1 MRTVTATQVYP
12 LIGQTVDGR
21 YLVESHLADGGMGSV
36 YLALDTRLD
45 RRVALKVLR
54 EDLARDQGFVER
66 FRREARSAARLSHPN
81 IVGVYDQ
88 GGGDGG
94 PVWLVMELVGDG
106 RTLRTWL
113 GEVGA
118 LTPREALDVW
128 AAMLRALSA
137 AHRAG
142 ILHRDVKPEN
152 VLLGPA
158 PDDGAP
164 TTVKV
169 ADFGLSRPLTT
180 QTFTNAGTS
189 LLGTASYLAPEQIE
203 AGSADERSDLYAA
216 GLVLSEMLTGRK
228 AVTGDTLIQVAY
240 QHVHGMVPLPSET
253 VPGLPGELDALCAWA
268 GQRDPD
274 DRPADA
280 ATLLAQLD
288 ASAAALTDEQLDAR
302 AAVEGFEA
310 VAAATA
316 RLVQPTRRVPLM
328 PSPAE
333 DAGTASAAGAGIAGT
348 AGAARRGPTP
358 DPAPLSGVPAPP
370 PASGV
375 VLPVGASLPSQI
387 KRLSGPKR
395 ALQPWARWFLGS
407 VAAALLV
414 GGGVAW
420 YLYLGPAGTRVV
432 PDVTKQAQGEASLLL
447 AAQDLEAA
455 ITPAFSEDIPRGRV
469 ISTDPAPG
477 TETKRGRDVT
487 VLVSNGPERHE
498 VPSVAKLSPDAAA
511 NLLMERR
518 LTRGSIAEE
527 YSETVEAGLVTRADP
542 PTGTSHKPNT
552 AINLWVSKGRQPIVV
567 PKLVGRPLQ
576 DALNELARLGLQ
588 AKVGK
593 REFSNDVPKDS
604 IITQAPSSGTI
615 YRDGTISFTVSK
627 GPDLVPVPN
636 VTGKQ
641 EAEAVAILKAAGFNV
656 EVRRELGGIFGTA
669 HSTDPAGGGQ
679 AGRGSTVILKIV

>member
-1 MRTVTATQVYP
+1 MTATGVNP
-12 LIGQTVDGR
+12 LIGQSVDGR

-88 GGGDGG
+88 GGGVGGMDGG

-118 LTPREALDVW
+118 LTPREALEVW

-152 VLLGPA
+152 VLLGPG

-164 TTVKV
+164 AVIKV
-169 ADFGLSRPLTT
+169 ADFGLSRPITT

-203 AGSADERSDLYAA
+203 TGHADERSDLYAA

-240 QHVHGMVPLPSET
+240 QHVHGTVPLPSEA
-253 VPGLPGELDALCAWA
+253 VPGLPDELDALCAWA
-268 GQRDPD
+268 SQRDPD
-274 DRPADA
+274 ARPADA

-288 ASAAALTDEQLDAR
+288 ASAAALTDAQLDAR
-302 AAVEGFEA
+302 PAVEGFDA
-310 VAAATA
+310 VAADTS
-316 RLVQPTRRVPLM
+316 RLVQPTRRVPLV
-328 PSPAE
+328 PPPAK
-333 DAGTASAAGAGIAGT
+333 DSGTTAGTT
-348 AGAARRGPTP
+348 AGAAGPATS
-358 DPAPLSGVPAPP
+358 DPARSDGVAGLPP
-370 PASGV
+370 TSGV
-375 VLPVGASLPSQI
+375 VLPAGASLPSKL
-387 KRLSGPKR
+387 KRLSGPRRPLK
-395 ALQPWARWFLGS
+395 PWARWFLG
-407 VAAALLV
+407 AFATALLI
-414 GGGVAW
+414 GGTVYW
-420 YLYLGPAGTRVV
+420 YLFLGPAGTRVV
-432 PDVTKQAQGEASLLL
+432 PDVTKAAQGEATLLL
-447 AAQDLEAA
+447 AAQDLDAA

-477 TETKRGRDVT
+477 VETKRGRDVT
-487 VLVSNGPERHE
+487 VFVSNGPERHE
-498 VPSVAKLSPDAAA
+498 VPAVAKLSPDAAA
-511 NLLMERR
+511 NLLMEHK
-518 LTRGSIAEE
+518 LTRGTVAEE

-542 PTGTSHKPNT
+542 ATGTSLRPNT
-552 AINLWVSKGRQPIVV
+552 PVNLWVSKGRQPITV
-567 PKLVGRPLQ
+567 PKLVGKPLQ
-576 DALNELARLGLQ
+576 DAQNELARLGLK
-588 AKVGK
+588 AKVDK

-604 IITQAPSSGTI
+604 IITQAPARGTI
-615 YRDGTISFTVSK
+615 YRDGTITLTVSK
-627 GPDLVPVPN
+627 GPDLIPVPN
-636 VTGKQ
+636 VTGKN
-641 EAEAVAILKAAGFNV
+641 EAEAVAMLKAAGFNV